1 MGRTTRKIRKNKRK
15 QAEEDLSQ
23 KVGMFDKLPDEC
35 TSCQGPF
42 DKKDREMVSSWYV
55 IVKEEEG
62 RVNLY
67 CPPCWETAQRVLEDF
82 RNKLEERGDS

>member
-1 MGRTTRKIRKNKRK
+1 MGRTTRKMWKNKRK

-35 TSCQGPF
+35 TSCQGHF

-55 IVKEEEG
+55 IVKEEEA

-67 CPPCWETAQRVLEDF
+67 CPPCWEAAQKVLEAF
-82 RNKLEERGDS
+82 RKKLEERGD

>member
-15 QAEEDLSQ
+15 VAEEDLSQ
-23 KVGMFDKLPDEC
+23 KVNMFDKLPDEC